1 MTTAAEPGTGGSAG
15 PAPRWR
21 TVTALGSAQTLSWA
35 SSYYLPGVLATP
47 MARDLGLAVPTVHL
61 AFSLALIASAL
72 VGPAAGRAIDRHG
85 GRPVLLGT
93 NLLFALALV
102 AMAFAQGPVGLFLA
116 WVLIGLAM
124 GSGLYDAAFAS
135 LVRLYGQDSRNA
147 ITGITLIAGFAS
159 TVGWP
164 LSAWME
170 TQWGW
175 RGACLGWAGLHLM
188 LGIPLNLIVPRACGL
203 QTPTDVTADTAKGAG
218 RGPAGQAAPGPN
230 ELTGVSIAATSM
242 GQPGEGDNRRDSPAH
257 APSGADVS
265 GVSSPAELRTA
276 VLLAVV
282 FALVWFISTAMA
294 THLPAL
300 LQASGAT
307 LAAAVAV
314 GALVGP
320 AQVAGRLLEFGLLR
334 RIHPLLSARLA
345 GLAHPVGVLVLMVL
359 GGPAAAA
366 FALLHGAGNGIMT
379 IAKGTLPLVL
389 FGPLGYGA
397 RQGWM
402 MMPARVSQALAPV
415 LFGLALQC
423 WGAQALW
430 LSAGLGLMAFAALMA
445 IRAPRGTSAPP

>member
-1 MTTAAEPGTGGSAG
+1 MFATAPPGPT
-15 PAPRWR
+15 PRWR

-47 MARDLGLAVPTVHL
+47 MARELGVAVPTVHL
-61 AFSLALIASAL
+61 AFSLALIVSAL
-72 VGPAAGRAIDRHG
+72 VGPAAGRAIDRRG
-85 GRPVLLGT
+85 GRPVLLST
-93 NLLFALALV
+93 NVLFALALT
-102 AMAFAQGPVGLFLA
+102 ALASAQGPWGLFAA
-116 WVLIGLAM
+116 WVLIGLGM
-124 GSGLYDAAFAS
+124 GCGLYEAAFAS

-175 RGACLGWAGLHLM
+175 RGACLGWAALHLV
-188 LGIPLNLIVPRACGL
+188 LGIPLNLIVPRARPLPGPSADEAL
-203 QTPTDVTADTAKGAG
+203 STPG
-218 RGPAGQAAPGPN
+218 AAP
-230 ELTGVSIAATSM
+230 ATPLAPEPSATT
-242 GQPGEGDNRRDSPAH
+242 QPGE
-257 APSGADVS
+257 
-265 GVSSPAELRTA
+265 LRSA

-307 LAAAVAV
+307 LAAAVAI

-345 GLAHPVGVLVLMVL
+345 GLAHPVGVLVLMAL
-359 GGPAAAA
+359 GGPGSAA

-389 FGPLGYGA
+389 FGPAGYGA
-397 RQGWM
+397 RQGWL
-402 MMPARVSQALAPV
+402 MMPTRVAQALAPV
-415 LFGLALQC
+415 LFGLALQR
-423 WGAQALW
+423 WGAQAMW
-430 LSAGLGLMAFAALMA
+430 ISAALGLMAFAALMA
-445 IRAPRGTSAPP
+445 IKAPRETSTPP